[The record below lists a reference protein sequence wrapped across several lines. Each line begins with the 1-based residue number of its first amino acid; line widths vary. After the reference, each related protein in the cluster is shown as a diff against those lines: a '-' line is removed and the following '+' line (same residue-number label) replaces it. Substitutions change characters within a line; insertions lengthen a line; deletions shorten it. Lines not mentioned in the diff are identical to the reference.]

1 MESKTDYNGHL
12 FMKRT
17 QGILLI
23 LFLVFLTSCAS
34 RNPES
39 LPLYAM
45 SVREMFPGDMKTQ
58 ALALAAADGDI
69 ERMDRLVARGAD
81 VNARGTRGVTLP
93 TWVIQHP
100 NKAGFKHLMELGAD
114 PNIHWDNGKT
124 LLHWIA
130 YVTDDIGIEYLQ
142 MALDIGGGDPN
153 VERPSNGKRP
163 IQNILLQRRYRNDA
177 FVLLYNVGAELDYKD
192 KYDVPLV
199 HHTVRAGAYDL
210 AYFMLTQGV
219 NYSSSSKLGGID
231 SCIRTSY
238 FMLADG
244 SKRYPTN
251 MWFWRCVEFLEGEGV
266 NLEFLPRDQR
276 PAVLD
281 TAPPPIA
288 SKLQKR

>member
-1 MESKTDYNGHL
+1 
-12 FMKRT
+12 MK
-17 QGILLI
+17 LLY
-23 LFLVFLTSCAS
+23 VFLAILMTLSISACAS

-58 ALALAAADGDI
+58 ALALAAADGDTA
-69 ERMDRLVARGAD
+69 RMDRLVARGAD
-81 VNARGTRGVTLP
+81 VNAKGTRGVTLP

-153 VERPSNGKRP
+153 VKRPSDGKRP
-163 IQNILLQRRYRNDA
+163 IQNILLQKKFRNDGFA
-177 FVLLYNVGAELDYKD
+177 LLYNAGAKLDYKD
-192 KYDVPLV
+192 KYNEPLLLHV
-199 HHTVRAGAYDL
+199 MTAEAYDL

-219 NYSSSSKLGGID
+219 DFDTAHKNITITTKIQSERRGLVNASHPQY
-231 SCIRTSY
+231 
-238 FMLADG
+238 
-244 SKRYPTN
+244 
-251 MWFWRCVEFLEGEGV
+251 MWFWRCVDFFEKQGMSFD
-266 NLEFLPRDQR
+266 FLPEDKR

-281 TAPPPIA
+281 TAPPPIV
-288 SKLQKR
+288 SKLNKR

>member
-1 MESKTDYNGHL
+1 
-12 FMKRT
+12 MKRT
-17 QGILLI
+17 QSILLI

-34 RNPES
+34 HNPEN

-81 VNARGTRGVTLP
+81 VNARGTYGVTLP

-100 NKAGFKHLMELGAD
+100 NISGFKHLMELGAD
-114 PNIHWDNGKT
+114 PNIHWDNGKA

-130 YVTDDIGIEYLQ
+130 FKTDDIGIEYLK

-163 IQNILLQRRYRNDA
+163 IQNILWQRKYRNDGFA
-177 FVLLYNVGAELDYKD
+177 LLYNAGADLDYKD
-192 KYDVPLV
+192 KYDVSLV
-199 HHTVRAGAYDL
+199 HHTIRAEAYDL
-210 AYFMLTQGV
+210 VYFMLIQGV
-219 NYSSSSKLGGID
+219 DYSESQKGIITTVKNQ
-231 SCIRTSY
+231 SERRGLVNANHPQY
-238 FMLADG
+238 
-244 SKRYPTN
+244 
-251 MWFWRCVEFLEGEGV
+251 MWFWRCVNFFEKQGMSFD
-266 NLEFLPRDQR
+266 FLPADKR

-288 SKLQKR
+288 SKLHKR

>member
-1 MESKTDYNGHL
+1 
-12 FMKRT
+12 MKRT

-34 RNPES
+34 RNPEN

-81 VNARGTRGVTLP
+81 VNARGTYGVTLP

-100 NKAGFKHLMELGAD
+100 NIAGFRHLMELGAD
-114 PNIHWDNGKT
+114 PNIHWDDGYT

-153 VERPSNGKRP
+153 VERPSNGNRP
-163 IQNILLQRRYRNDA
+163 IQKILWQKKYRNDA
-177 FVLLYNVGAELDYKD
+177 FVLLYNAGAELDYND
-192 KYDVPLV
+192 RHNEPLV
-199 HHTVRAGAYDL
+199 FHAILAEAYDI
-210 AYFMLTQGV
+210 AYFLLTQGV

-238 FMLADG
+238 YMLADG

-276 PAVLD
+276 PAFLD

-288 SKLQKR
+288 SKLRKR